1 MATWD
6 DVTRSAA
13 ALPELTTSEGGRD
26 WRVRGKPVAWER
38 PLRAVDLEHLGDAAP
53 RGPILGL
60 RVPDLD
66 TKDVRLSEL
75 GPAVFVTPHFA
86 GYPAVLVD
94 LEVIDVDD
102 LDDLLIDAWSAQA
115 PKRLVAQWRADTG
128 PTT

>member
-6 DVTRSAA
+6 DVARCAA
-13 ALPELTTSEGGRD
+13 ALPELTTGDGTRD

-38 PLRAVDLEHLGDAAP
+38 PLRKGDIEHLGASAP
-53 RGPILGL
+53 AGPILGL

-66 TKDVRLSEL
+66 TKDVRLAEL

-94 LEVIDVDD
+94 LEAIDADD
-102 LDDLLIDAWSAQA
+102 LDDLVVDAWIAQA
-115 PKRLVAQWRADTG
+115 PKRLVAQWRSDTER
-128 PTT
+128 PT

>member
-13 ALPELTTSEGGRD
+13 ALPGVTAGDDGRD
-26 WRVRGKPVAWER
+26 WRVKGKPVAWER
-38 PLRAVDLEHLGDAAP
+38 PLRKVDLEHLGEAAP
-53 RGPILGL
+53 QGPVLGL

-94 LEVIDVDD
+94 LEAIDADD
-102 LDDLLIDAWSAQA
+102 LDDLIVDAWAAQA
-115 PKRLVAQWRADTG
+115 PKRVVAQWRTDTDRA
-128 PTT
+128 T